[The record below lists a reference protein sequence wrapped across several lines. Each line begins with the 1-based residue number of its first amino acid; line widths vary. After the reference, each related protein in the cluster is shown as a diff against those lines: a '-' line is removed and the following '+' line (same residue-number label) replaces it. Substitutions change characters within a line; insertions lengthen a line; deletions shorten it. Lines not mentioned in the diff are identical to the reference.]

1 MKKNM
6 MSGDYFKLF
15 VRREGRVVLGKNFS
29 SLWLL
34 TAVLTLTL
42 LAISFSNASMKY
54 LSFKM
59 NDPFINWV
67 EIQSADE
74 DEPLSLEE
82 LVKCLRDS
90 VNMSQFNYV
99 DCNVD
104 VLTNHMFFGKDDQ
117 MLQYLSMRGFA
128 TFSNNPLIDLI
139 LDDDNIVS
147 GAALSATALDNKMLG
162 VIIREDILDRLGYD
176 EIPAFI
182 DYACPV
188 SDRED
193 FGIEFTN
200 KDENSVR
207 SPVPVLAVVK
217 HLPGNAN
224 MVATNYFLAQF
235 ANDMKNMPLNP
246 AKLEHAVT
254 AHYFVPGTIDP
265 TTFKKDLENAYGMP
279 CYVVDSHL
287 PQITTWAEGTF
298 VQLRGEYGADIE
310 PKEVARV
317 NKTIMTKYEG
327 VGVKRVYDLD
337 CGEYKLPGS
346 YVSVQ
351 FSNLSRIRDFEQ
363 FVRSEYKYKIEMEQV
378 NAKENFN
385 AVSVM
390 AGILSWA
397 IVGFSII
404 CIVLFIVN
412 LFQSYF
418 QKVKRNLGTFKAFG
432 ISNRQLVG
440 IYLLIIFSIIMISIV
455 ISLALAF
462 AAELLLPMF
471 GIMMDG
477 AFNYLAL
484 NSSMTWIAVSIILF
498 SSVLTVYWVMRRL
511 LSATPGNLIYD
522 R

>member
-42 LAISFSNASMKY
+42 LAISFSNASMNY

-67 EIQSADE
+67 EIQNTGE
-74 DEPLSLEE
+74 DEALSMKE
-82 LVKCLRDS
+82 LVEKLRDS

-99 DCNVD
+99 ECNVD
-104 VLTNHMFFGKDDQ
+104 VLANRMFFGKEDQ
-117 MLQYLSMRGFA
+117 MIQYLSIRGFA
-128 TFSNNPLIDLI
+128 SFSNNPIIDII
-139 LDDDNIVS
+139 LDDDNIVG
-147 GAALSATALDNKMLG
+147 GAALSPDTLDDKMVG
-162 VIIREDILDRLGYD
+162 VIIKDEILDRLGYD
-176 EIPAFI
+176 EIPAFV

-188 SDRED
+188 SYIED
-193 FGIEFTN
+193 FGIEITD
-200 KDENSVR
+200 KENHAVR
-207 SPVPVLAVVK
+207 SPIPVLAVVK
-217 HLPGNAN
+217 RLPGNAN
-224 MVATNYFLAQF
+224 MVATNYCLEQF
-235 ANDMKNMPLNP
+235 ANDKLYPLNP
-246 AKLEHAVT
+246 SQKQHAVT

-265 TTFKKDLENAYGMP
+265 TTFKKDLEDAYGMP
-279 CYVVDSHL
+279 CYVKDSHL
-287 PQITTWAEGTF
+287 PQLTTWAEGTYI
-298 VQLRGEYGADIE
+298 QLRGEYGADIE
-310 PKEVARV
+310 PMEIARV
-317 NKTIMTKYEG
+317 NRAIMSKYAAS
-327 VGVKRVYDLD
+327 GVKRVYDIE

-351 FSNLSRIRDFEQ
+351 FSDLSKIRDFEQ

-484 NSSMTWIAVSIILF
+484 NSSMTWIAVSIILV
-498 SSVLTVYWVMRRL
+498 SSILTVYLVMRRL

>member
-1 MKKNM
+1 

-42 LAISFSNASMKY
+42 LAISFSNASMDY

-67 EIQSADE
+67 EIQNTGE
-74 DEPLSLEE
+74 DEELSTDE
-82 LVKCLRDS
+82 LVAGLRDS

-104 VLTNHMFFGKDDQ
+104 VLNNRTFYGKDDQ
-117 MLQYLSMRGFA
+117 MEQYLSIRGFGS
-128 TFSNNPLIDLI
+128 FSGNPIIDVI
-139 LDDDNIVS
+139 LSEENVVA
-147 GAALSATALDNKMLG
+147 GAALPISSLDDKMIG
-162 VIIREDILDRLGYD
+162 VIIKEEILDRLGYD

-182 DYACPV
+182 DYASYSPEA
-188 SDRED
+188 ED
-193 FGIEFTN
+193 FGIEFSN
-200 KDENSVR
+200 DENKSVR
-207 SPVPVLAVVK
+207 CPIPVLAVVK
-217 HLPGNAN
+217 RLPGNVN
-224 MVATNYFLAQF
+224 MVSTNYFLAQF
-235 ANDMKNMPLNP
+235 ANDYKLPFNL
-246 AKLEHAVT
+246 AKRDYTIT
-254 AHYFVPGTIDP
+254 AHYFVPKAIDP
-265 TTFKKDLENAYGMP
+265 ESFKKDLENAYGMP
-279 CYVVDSHL
+279 CVVKESHL
-287 PQITTWAEGTF
+287 PQINTWAEGTYI
-298 VQLRGEYGADIE
+298 QLRGDYGADIE

-327 VGVKRVYDLD
+327 IGVKRVYDLD

-346 YVSVQ
+346 YVSVL
-351 FSNLSRIRDFEQ
+351 FSDLSRIRDFEQ

-484 NSSMTWIAVSIILF
+484 NSSMTWIAVSIILV
-498 SSVLTVYWVMRRL
+498 SSILTVYLVMRRL

>member
-1 MKKNM
+1 

-42 LAISFSNASMKY
+42 LAISFSNASMNY

-67 EIQSADE
+67 EIQDPDE
-74 DEPLSLEE
+74 DVELSMDE
-82 LVKCLRDS
+82 LINKLRDS

-117 MLQYLSMRGFA
+117 MEQYLSMRGFA
-128 TFSNNPLIDLI
+128 SFSDNPIIDVILSEENI
-139 LDDDNIVS
+139 VGEAALPVSKLDDK
-147 GAALSATALDNKMLG
+147 TFG

-182 DYACPV
+182 DYACHV
-188 SDRED
+188 SDRGED
-193 FGIEFTN
+193 FGIELTN
-200 KDENSVR
+200 KEEKSAR
-207 SPVPVLAVVK
+207 SPIPVLAVVK
-217 HLPGNAN
+217 RLPGNAN
-224 MVATNYFLAQF
+224 MVSTNYFLAQF
-235 ANDMKNMPLNP
+235 ENDIKHMPLNP
-246 AKLEHAVT
+246 AKIEHAVT

-265 TTFKKDLENAYGMP
+265 TTFKKDLEDAYGMP
-279 CYVVDSHL
+279 CYVKDSHL
-287 PQITTWAEGTF
+287 PQLTTWAEGIYI
-298 VQLRGEYGADIE
+298 QLRGEYGADIE
-310 PKEVARV
+310 PMEIARV
-317 NKTIMTKYEG
+317 NRAIMSKYAAS
-327 VGVKRVYDLD
+327 GVKRVYDVE

-351 FSNLSRIRDFEQ
+351 FSDLSKIRDFEQ

-462 AAELLLPMF
+462 AAELLLPIF

-484 NSSMTWIAVSIILF
+484 NSSMTWIAVSIILV
-498 SSVLTVYWVMRRL
+498 SSILTVYLVMRRL